1 MTTNHYRWRAICF
14 AITVLS
20 PVLTLAGTASRA
32 QTSSNTVQQVL
43 GNRRPL
49 PLPTDPYERS
59 QADQLYSEQLR
70 DQSLQSQSQAAQG
83 QQQMI
88 DQSGRQLQQNLQ
100 AQRQQDTLSQQQSE
114 SYLLQGL
121 QMQHLNRH
129 FGRH

>member
-1 MTTNHYRWRAICF
+1 MTNNHHRWRAICF
-14 AITVLS
+14 AIAVLS
-20 PVLTLAGTASRA
+20 PVLTLAGTAHA
-32 QTSSNTVQQVL
+32 QTSSDTVEQVL

-70 DQSLQSQSQAAQG
+70 DQSLQSQGQAAQG

-100 AQRQQDTLSQQQSE
+100 TQRQQDTLSQQQSE
-114 SYLLQGL
+114 SIRLQGL
-121 QMQHLNRH
+121 RMQQLNRH
-129 FGRH
+129 

>member
-1 MTTNHYRWRAICF
+1 MISNNHRWRAICF
-14 AITVLS
+14 AIAVLS
-20 PVLTLAGTASRA
+20 PVLTLAGTATRA
-32 QTSSNTVQQVL
+32 QTSCDTVGQVL

-100 AQRQQDTLSQQQSE
+100 TQRQQDTLSQQQSE
-114 SYLLQGL
+114 SIHLQGL
-121 QMQHLNRH
+121 RMQQLNRH
-129 FGRH
+129 